1 MKSWVWKNGLD
12 ASVPFMVG
20 FVAEVAEI
28 VLAEAIMGGKD

>member
-20 FVAEVAEI
+20 FVTEVAEI
-28 VLAEAIMGGKD
+28 VAEAMMDGKD

>member
-28 VLAEAIMGGKD
+28 VAEAMMDGKD